1 MTTFDKESDFYRKPT
16 AAFQRGQPLV
26 FLIASFVSDYAFVA
40 TLPVSLFIWFEGI
53 KPPSPPLITSL
64 AGLAVIYSSLM
75 TAPTIVASVLAVPA
89 LLAWRT
95 QRHKG
100 FKRAFEIAFAIL
112 YCVAVVASIV
122 GVLL

>member
-1 MTTFDKESDFYRKPT
+1 MATFDKESDFYRKPAT
-16 AAFQRGQPLV
+16 AFHQDQPLV

-40 TLPVSLFIWFEGI
+40 TLPVSLFIWFEGV
-53 KPPSPPLITSL
+53 KPSSPPLITSL
-64 AGLAVIYSSLM
+64 AGSAVIYSLLM

-89 LLAWRT
+89 LLTWRT

-112 YCVAVVASIV
+112 YCIAVVASIV